1 MIPMNTLII
10 GCGSIGACKPDLY
23 DFKGRSPALTHAH
36 AMRKCSW
43 IQEIGFVDEDYNKAK
58 QAACKWKGIAF
69 ETLVNGLD
77 KLRPSLV
84 TIAVPTEEHYQVYRD
99 AVDLSENQAMI
110 ILEKPVGVNLSEAE
124 GIERLANHY
133 GNLTM
138 VNYSRNYLPPYRALK
153 TDLLEGRYGE
163 IRSCRLLY
171 GRGLYREAS
180 HFLALA
186 GEWFGKLLFSQALF
200 GSEIYDLVGETGST
214 PDFSTGAVL
223 VFQKCPL
230 VYLQPADGRD
240 FSIFEIE
247 IITSKGILRLV
258 EHGKYLYQ
266 YPLIPEPVYGN
277 YSTVSS
283 EPAIRDMRLEKSLEY
298 LYETAGWLWSD
309 PEAKDLS
316 QFVTLE
322 SAVEVQKIL
331 NRILPR

>member
-1 MIPMNTLII
+1 MIPMNALIV

-23 DFKGRSPALTHAH
+23 DFRDRTPALTHAH
-36 AMRKCSW
+36 AMRKHSW
-43 IQEIGFVDEDYNKAK
+43 IQEIGFVDVDFNKAR
-58 QAACKWKGIAF
+58 QAACKWKGTAF
-69 ETLVNGLD
+69 ETLADGLD

-84 TIAVPTEEHYQVYRD
+84 TIAVPTEEHYQVYQ
-99 AVDLSENQAMI
+99 AALDLSENQAMI
-110 ILEKPVGVNLSEAE
+110 ILEKPVGVNLQEAE

-138 VNYSRNYLPPYRALK
+138 VNYSRNYLPAYRGLK
-153 TDLLEGRYGE
+153 ADLLEGRYGE
-163 IRSCRLLY
+163 IQSCRLLY

-186 GEWFGKLLFSQALF
+186 VEWFGMLLSSQAIF
-200 GSEIYDLVGETGST
+200 GSEIYDLGKTGST

-230 VYLQPADGRD
+230 VYLQPVDGRD

-247 IITSKGILRLV
+247 IITSKSILRLV

-277 YSTVSS
+277 YSTVSP
-283 EPAIRDMRLEKSLEY
+283 EPTIRDMRLEKSLEY
-298 LYETAGWLWSD
+298 LYETAGRLWSD

-331 NRILPR
+331 HRILPR